1 MSVMKYALKS
11 VPGLAADIGVLPEV
25 EVFAGFV
32 ATKAR
37 WKRLTYATLI
47 SMKS

>member
-1 MSVMKYALKS
+1 MTLFDMSNNVSSMKYALKS
-11 VPGLAADIGVLPEV
+11 VTGLADVGVLPGV

-37 WKRLTYATLI
+37 
-47 SMKS
+47 